1 VGSSGTRWSPT
12 YLTQVRSESNTM
24 TKSRLGIVRFHG
36 LVWARGILP
45 VGFAFD
51 NGATRRWPLGLAA
64 ARPSYRTAQ
73 GQPPSHRLE
82 HVSRS
87 WVLLVLSALTGAL
100 LGLFMSSLPA
110 PSDIGTFWVGNFSA
124 PWAVLAFGA
133 GWAQRSR
140 LWAAIG
146 GVAAE
151 VACVAGFYAQGLV
164 FDPRGLFGPA
174 PYPGLLTV
182 IETGLSRWLWFIAP
196 WVAVA
201 IGAGVLYSL
210 LGRWWGQSRS
220 IVAGVAIALPFIV
233 EPVAWRVYD
242 GFARGPL
249 VVWFVEIAVGITLL
263 GWVLVARRPLT
274 PRNVSS
280 SCG

>member
-1 VGSSGTRWSPT
+1 
-12 YLTQVRSESNTM
+12 
-24 TKSRLGIVRFHG
+24 
-36 LVWARGILP
+36 
-45 VGFAFD
+45 
-51 NGATRRWPLGLAA
+51 
-64 ARPSYRTAQ
+64 
-73 GQPPSHRLE
+73 
-82 HVSRS
+82 
-87 WVLLVLSALTGAL
+87 VLLVLSALAGAL

-151 VACVAGFYAQGLV
+151 VAIVAGFYAQGLV
-164 FDPRGLFGPA
+164 LDPDRFLLPRST
-174 PYPGLLTV
+174 GLLTL
-182 IETGLSRWLWFIAP
+182 IETTLSHWLWFIAP

-201 IGAGVLYSL
+201 IGAGVVYGL

-242 GFARGPL
+242 GFGKGPL
-249 VVWFVEIAVGITLL
+249 VVWLVEIAVGITLL

>member
-1 VGSSGTRWSPT
+1 
-12 YLTQVRSESNTM
+12 
-24 TKSRLGIVRFHG
+24 
-36 LVWARGILP
+36 
-45 VGFAFD
+45 
-51 NGATRRWPLGLAA
+51 
-64 ARPSYRTAQ
+64 
-73 GQPPSHRLE
+73 
-82 HVSRS
+82 VSRS
-87 WVLLVLSALTGAL
+87 WVLLVLSALAGAL

-133 GWAQRSR
+133 GWVQRSR

-151 VACVAGFYAQGLV
+151 VACVAGFYAQFLTV
-164 FDPRGLFGPA
+164 DPSRLGFLRST
-174 PYPGLLTV
+174 GLLTL
-182 IETGLSRWLWFIAP
+182 IETGLSQWLWFIAP

-201 IGAGVLYSL
+201 MGAGVLYGL

-220 IVAGVAIALPFIV
+220 IVASVAIALPFLV
-233 EPVAWRVYD
+233 EPVAWRVYV
-242 GFARGPL
+242 GFGQGPL

>member
-1 VGSSGTRWSPT
+1 
-12 YLTQVRSESNTM
+12 
-24 TKSRLGIVRFHG
+24 
-36 LVWARGILP
+36 
-45 VGFAFD
+45 
-51 NGATRRWPLGLAA
+51 
-64 ARPSYRTAQ
+64 
-73 GQPPSHRLE
+73 
-82 HVSRS
+82 
-87 WVLLVLSALTGAL
+87 VLLVLSALAGAL

-151 VACVAGFYAQGLV
+151 VACVAGFYAQGLTV
-164 FDPRGLFGPA
+164 DPTRFDLPRST
-174 PYPGLLTV
+174 GLLTL
-182 IETGLSRWLWFIAP
+182 IETGLSHWLWFIAP

-201 IGAGVLYSL
+201 IGAGVLYGL

-242 GFARGPL
+242 GFAKGPL
-249 VVWFVEIAVGITLL
+249 VVWLVEIVVGITLL

>member
-1 VGSSGTRWSPT
+1 
-12 YLTQVRSESNTM
+12 M

-51 NGATRRWPLGLAA
+51 NGATRRWPSGLAA
-64 ARPSYRTAQ
+64 GRPRYRTVQ

-87 WVLLVLSALTGAL
+87 WVLLVLSALAGAL

-151 VACVAGFYAQGLV
+151 VACVAGFYAQFLV
-164 FDPRGLFGPA
+164 GPIVDPRRLGLP
-174 PYPGLLTV
+174 PPTGLTL
-182 IETGLSRWLWFIAP
+182 IETSLSQWLWFIAP

-201 IGAGVLYSL
+201 IGAGVLYGL

-233 EPVAWRVYD
+233 EPIAWRVYD

-249 VVWFVEIAVGITLL
+249 VVWFVEIAVGIALL

>member
-1 VGSSGTRWSPT
+1 
-12 YLTQVRSESNTM
+12 
-24 TKSRLGIVRFHG
+24 
-36 LVWARGILP
+36 
-45 VGFAFD
+45 
-51 NGATRRWPLGLAA
+51 
-64 ARPSYRTAQ
+64 
-73 GQPPSHRLE
+73 
-82 HVSRS
+82 
-87 WVLLVLSALTGAL
+87 VLLVLSALAGAL

-110 PSDIGTFWVGNFSA
+110 PSDTGTFWVGNFSA

-133 GWAQRSR
+133 GWAQRSK

-151 VACVAGFYAQGLV
+151 VAIVAGFYGQFLV
-164 FDPRGLFGPA
+164 GDFADPRKLLGPE
-174 PYPGLLTV
+174 PYPGHLPF
-182 IETGLSRWLWFIAP
+182 IETAVANWLSFAGPWL
-196 WVAVA
+196 VLA
-201 IGAGVLYSL
+201 IGAGVVYGL

-242 GFARGPL
+242 GFAKGPL

-263 GWVLVARRPLT
+263 GWVLVARRSLT

>member
-1 VGSSGTRWSPT
+1 
-12 YLTQVRSESNTM
+12 M
-24 TKSRLGIVRFHG
+24 
-36 LVWARGILP
+36 
-45 VGFAFD
+45 
-51 NGATRRWPLGLAA
+51 
-64 ARPSYRTAQ
+64 
-73 GQPPSHRLE
+73 
-82 HVSRS
+82 
-87 WVLLVLSALTGAL
+87 LLVLSALAGAL

-110 PSDIGTFWVGNFSA
+110 PSDTGTFWVGNFSA

-151 VACVAGFYAQGLV
+151 VAIVAGFYASVLAGPIV
-164 FDPRGLFGPA
+164 DPWGHFGPP

-182 IETGLSRWLWFIAP
+182 IETGLSAWLWAISS
-196 WVAVA
+196 WVVPA
-201 IGAGVLYSL
+201 IGAGVVYGL

-220 IVAGVAIALPFIV
+220 IVAGVAIALPFFV

-242 GFARGPL
+242 GFAKGPL

-263 GWVLVARRPLT
+263 GWVLVARKPLT
-274 PRNVSS
+274 GR
-280 SCG
+280 